1 MSVTVTTDWVGT
13 STLTKRDI
21 SLNALSL
28 LEKIIMNAS
37 ADSEIMLI
45 IKKRLLSKMILN
57 LGSIEVTI
65 RKVSHKCILEFLRKF
80 KDFETIITVYLKT
93 AMQQSENFH
102 LKLKAINSFHSL
114 LMAETKYFNHEL

>member
-1 MSVTVTTDWVGT
+1 MFVTVTTHRVGT
-13 STLTKRDI
+13 FPLTQRDI

-93 AMQQSENFH
+93 AVQQS
-102 LKLKAINSFHSL
+102 
-114 LMAETKYFNHEL
+114 